1 MQLPLPTTR
10 GVIIWDIVLN
20 LYIKEIFQ
28 CVYNIIRIC
37 INTCGFIY
45 SRKLAEFFKISMI
58 RDKYNAL
65 RVTLMNRSEGKID
78 SQLIR
83 LGELWGVK
91 SFNGNDIDP
100 HIWKYNDEV
109 SWYCY
114 TPSVAELKALS
125 QSVDD
130 YLECFAEPSFE
141 ETEKMEMSM

>member
-1 MQLPLPTTR
+1 MNYFERELR
-10 GVIIWDIVLN
+10 KIVEHCE
-20 LYIKEIFQ
+20 YIRNPKYVGRS
-28 CVYNIIRIC
+28 CVGRLDDGIVVRM
-37 INTCGFIY
+37 
-45 SRKLAEFFKISMI
+45 EFESTLI

-83 LGELWGVK
+83 LSELWGMK

-109 SWYCY
+109 SWYCF

-130 YLECFAEPSFE
+130 YLECFAEPAFE
-141 ETEKMEMSM
+141 ETEGMEMSM

>member
-1 MQLPLPTTR
+1 MTTFER
-10 GVIIWDIVLN
+10 ELRKI
-20 LYIKEIFQ
+20 
-28 CVYNIIRIC
+28 CVNCRNIQNPKFVGRSC
-37 INTCGFIY
+37 IGRLDEGILV
-45 SRKLAEFFKISMI
+45 KMEFESTMI

-83 LGELWGVK
+83 FNELWGME
-91 SFNGNDIDP
+91 SFNGNDIEP

-114 TPSVAELKALS
+114 TPTVAELKALS

-130 YLECFAEPSFE
+130 YLECFVEPDFE
-141 ETEKMEMSM
+141 ENEEMNMSM

>member
-1 MQLPLPTTR
+1 MNYFER
-10 GVIIWDIVLN
+10 EFRKIVEHCE
-20 LYIKEIFQ
+20 YIRNPKYVGRS
-28 CVYNIIRIC
+28 CVGRLDDSIVVRM
-37 INTCGFIY
+37 
-45 SRKLAEFFKISMI
+45 EFESTLI

-83 LGELWGVK
+83 FNELWGVK

-114 TPSVAELKALS
+114 TPTNVELKALS
-125 QSVDD
+125 RSVDD
-130 YLECFAEPSFE
+130 YLECFAEPAFE
-141 ETEKMEMSM
+141 ETEDMGMSM

>member
-1 MQLPLPTTR
+1 MNYFEQELR
-10 GVIIWDIVLN
+10 NIVGRCE
-20 LYIKEIFQ
+20 YIRNPNYVGRA
-28 CVYNIIRIC
+28 CVGRLDDDFVVKMEFE
-37 INTCGFIY
+37 NT
-45 SRKLAEFFKISMI
+45 MI

-65 RVTLMNRSEGKID
+65 RITLMNRSEGEID

-83 LGELWGVK
+83 FNELWGVK

-114 TPSVAELKALS
+114 TPTNAELKALS

-130 YLECFAEPSFE
+130 YLECFVEPAFE
-141 ETEKMEMSM
+141 EIKEIGMSM